1 MKSAPIKEVFNEL
14 FSHLERLE
22 TQSEAILQFLKEK
35 KRVTDKQ
42 LAPYLE
48 QAGNA
53 ANVRWR
59 AARIRI
65 EHLLADAEEA
75 KETKLGK
82 KPEIAAAETAKPETA
97 KPETAKTEAATGE
110 TANNAQ
116 AAPAENG
123 QPENQKQEVQ
133 KKEAQTKEQ
142 ADKKVQPETS
152 AELADK
158 KPPSADNKQVAPQA
172 QQPSPKDGKPEQP
185 KEFSHPT
192 EMTESLA
199 QSKGAEPPAELAV
212 EKKSGDKEA
221 A

>member
-1 MKSAPIKEVFNEL
+1 MKSEPIKEVFNEL

-53 ANVRWR
+53 SNVRWR

-65 EHLLADAEEA
+65 EHLLANAEEE

-116 AAPAENG
+116 AAPAENK

-133 KKEAQTKEQ
+133 KKEAQTKDK

-152 AELADK
+152 AE
-158 KPPSADNKQVAPQA
+158 
-172 QQPSPKDGKPEQP
+172 
-185 KEFSHPT
+185 
-192 EMTESLA
+192 
-199 QSKGAEPPAELAV
+199 
-212 EKKSGDKEA
+212 
-221 A
+221 

>member
-1 MKSAPIKEVFNEL
+1 MKSEPIKEVFNEL

-22 TQSEAILQFLKEK
+22 TQSEAIVQFLKEK

-53 ANVRWR
+53 SNVRWR

-97 KPETAKTEAATGE
+97 KPEAATGE

-116 AAPAENG
+116 AAPAENK
-123 QPENQKQEVQ
+123 QPENQPQEVQ
-133 KKEAQTKEQ
+133 KKEAQTKDK

-158 KPPSADNKQVAPQA
+158 KR
-172 QQPSPKDGKPEQP
+172 EQP
-185 KEFSHPT
+185 KESSHPT

-199 QSKGAEPPAELAV
+199 QSKGAEPPAELSV

>member
-53 ANVRWR
+53 SNVRWR

-65 EHLLADAEEA
+65 EHLLEDTE
-75 KETKLGK
+75 KEQEIKLGK
-82 KPEIAAAETAKPETA
+82 RPEVAAETAKQEAP
-97 KPETAKTEAATGE
+97 KPEADKAE
-110 TANNAQ
+110 TANDIQ
-116 AAPAENG
+116 AAPA
-123 QPENQKQEVQ
+123 
-133 KKEAQTKEQ
+133 
-142 ADKKVQPETS
+142 DY
-152 AELADK
+152 
-158 KPPSADNKQVAPQA
+158 KQVAPQA
-172 QQPSPKDGKPEQP
+172 QQPSPKDGKKEQP
-185 KEFSHPT
+185 KESSHPT

-199 QSKGAEPPAELAV
+199 QSKGAEPPAELSV

>member
-1 MKSAPIKEVFNEL
+1 MKSEPIKEVFNEL

-53 ANVRWR
+53 SNVRWR

-65 EHLLADAEEA
+65 EHLLEDSEKE

-82 KPEIAAAETAKPETA
+82 KPEIAPAETAKQETAKPEAA
-97 KPETAKTEAATGE
+97 KAE
-110 TANNAQ
+110 TANDAQ
-116 AAPAENG
+116 AAPENKQAEN
-123 QPENQKQEVQ
+123 KY
-133 KKEAQTKEQ
+133 KEQ
-142 ADKKVQPETS
+142 PDKKVQTETS
-152 AELADK
+152 AASADK
-158 KPPSADNKQVAPQA
+158 KPAATENKQGAPQA
-172 QQPSPKDGKPEQP
+172 QQTSSTDGKTDQP
-185 KEFSHPT
+185 KESNHPT

-199 QSKGAEPPAELAV
+199 QSKGAEPPAELSA